1 VLVSLASDTADSL
14 VKKREIMKHRCEW
27 CGDDPL
33 YQQYHDKEWGVASF
47 NDQFL
52 FEMLILEGVQAG
64 LSWIIVLKKKAHYQQ
79 VFDGFDAEKI
89 ARYDVQKVQQLLQDP
104 GIIRNRL
111 KVNAAITNA
120 ARFLEIQA
128 QYGSFSDYIWQFVD
142 GVPKM
147 NHWHLLSDVP
157 VVTKEAEQMSNS
169 LKRKGFKF
177 VGPTICYAYMQAV
190 GMVNDHTT
198 DCFRYHEI
206 NN

>member
-1 VLVSLASDTADSL
+1 
-14 VKKREIMKHRCEW
+14 MKHRCEW
-27 CGDDPL
+27 CGDAPL

-47 NDQFL
+47 NDQLL

-64 LSWIIVLKKKAHYQQ
+64 LSWIIVLKKRAHYQQ
-79 VFDGFDAEKI
+79 VFDAFDAEKI
-89 ARYDVQKVQQLLQDP
+89 ARYDAQKVQQLLQDA

-120 ARFLEIQA
+120 VRFLEIQA

-147 NHWHLLSDVP
+147 NHWQLLSDVP
-157 VVTKEAEQMSNS
+157 VVTKEAEQMSSS
-169 LKRKGFKF
+169 LKKKGFKF